1 MNKLDPHTLFSI
13 FEAGDEEVY
22 KEHKVTNVLDNPYVI
37 VGMVTRS
44 VQNYYLMEAMYKRH
58 YKEVFEEQKNN
69 IKLKYYNKMF
79 QYLKRLELNKFE
91 TVYSVGDAYDL
102 NASLYAFSDILQFF
116 ESIEY
121 YEKCAYVKRLI
132 DILESKTLER
142 SLKKILPTK

>member
-22 KEHKVTNVLDNPYVI
+22 KEHKVTNVLDNPSVI

-79 QYLKRLELNKFE
+79 QYLKRLKLKKFE

-102 NASLYAFSDILQFF
+102 NASLYAFSDILKFF

-142 SLKKILPTK
+142 SLKKILPTT

>member
-13 FEAGDEEVY
+13 FEQGDEEVY

-69 IKLKYYNKMF
+69 TKLKYYNKMF
-79 QYLKRLELNKFE
+79 
-91 TVYSVGDAYDL
+91 
-102 NASLYAFSDILQFF
+102 
-116 ESIEY
+116 
-121 YEKCAYVKRLI
+121 
-132 DILESKTLER
+132 
-142 SLKKILPTK
+142 